1 MSRPILLVFPYQI
14 FSADAESPS
23 TSDGVDS
30 APGGNGSISLS
41 LGGGGGSPIFQEFL
55 DALNQD
61 YYCFIPTMSA
71 LAIDTNNWHGPAD
84 LSASPFD
91 NIEAST
97 NNSSHVTLNQSMAD
111 FAIIEIFGSLS
122 NNDFKYAYGPKLLNP
137 AKEIINLFLPN
148 SWRQGDLR
156 TSIFGVDGRLID
168 QKNWGTTHEKIKWNH
183 NLSRG
188 IYVLRLQSG
197 TQTTHLRLLVE

>member
-1 MSRPILLVFPYQI
+1 
-14 FSADAESPS
+14 
-23 TSDGVDS
+23 
-30 APGGNGSISLS
+30 
-41 LGGGGGSPIFQEFL
+41 
-55 DALNQD
+55 
-61 YYCFIPTMSA
+61 
-71 LAIDTNNWHGPAD
+71 
-84 LSASPFD
+84 
-91 NIEAST
+91 
-97 NNSSHVTLNQSMAD
+97 MAD